1 MLVFV
6 QLLEQKRIE
15 FEENERQHELRKQE
29 LERENAVKLGEGS
42 NCQYMSFMQML
53 QALLECSLS

>member
-42 NCQYMSFMQML
+42 NCQYMSFMQLL
-53 QALLECSLS
+53 QALLA